1 MVLVISSGL
10 QKITFG
16 FDRDGLDFAITLLA
30 WLYTLG
36 RGGEVGTGVW
46 LGTWLGMGE
55 GSNLGGRELKG
66 NLSKLLVMEYLTW
79 S

>member
-10 QKITFG
+10 QNRTFG

-46 LGTWLGMGE
+46 LGTWLGMG
-55 GSNLGGRELKG
+55 SNWGGRELKG
-66 NLSKLLVMEYLTW
+66 NLSKVLDMEYLI
-79 S
+79 

>member
-10 QKITFG
+10 QNRTSG
-16 FDRDGLDFAITLLA
+16 FDRDGLDFAMTLLA

-46 LGTWLGMGE
+46 LGTWLGVGE
-55 GSNLGGRELKG
+55 GSNWGGRELKG
-66 NLSKLLVMEYLTW
+66 NLSKVLVMEYLIW